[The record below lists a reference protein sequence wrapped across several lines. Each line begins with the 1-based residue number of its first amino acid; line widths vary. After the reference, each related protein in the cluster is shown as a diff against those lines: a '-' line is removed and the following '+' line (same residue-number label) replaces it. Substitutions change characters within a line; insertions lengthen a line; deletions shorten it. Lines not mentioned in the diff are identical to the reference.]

1 MAKLQHPLC
10 QYCMSQGQLHYLWWS
25 NQPGLIFAYV
35 MEETKSAFARL
46 PFLSHGVAETS
57 FVSSQMVQVLP
68 RHMGAVRAS
77 GCSKHPPQIR
87 LLLLFPNRPS
97 PDHTP
102 SRLSAAYLSCT

>member
-10 QYCMSQGQLHYLWWS
+10 QYCMSQGQLHYLLWWVTVQS
-25 NQPGLIFAYV
+25 TELIFAYV

-68 RHMGAVRAS
+68 
-77 GCSKHPPQIR
+77 
-87 LLLLFPNRPS
+87 
-97 PDHTP
+97 
-102 SRLSAAYLSCT
+102 